1 MTGNRTKKTAIISA
15 LALFASMGAY
25 AIKGI
30 ALTENEVY
38 DIEKKTARVKADL
51 NHDGVTDLVVYN
63 EKGLSIYFSNGHAKY
78 FARGAGNVENEYADS
93 RITNVKVNDKG
104 VLRIETEWVN
114 DRGASGS
121 DTYVARFQNNDFYLI
136 GYDGMYNNPPTTYSF
151 NLLTGKAVTVSG
163 YAEDTKRKT
172 SAIKKLP
179 LKKLSEV
186 KIGEYKCE
194 DYYEY

>member
-1 MTGNRTKKTAIISA
+1 
-15 LALFASMGAY
+15 MGAY

-30 ALTENEVY
+30 ALTEGEVY
-38 DIEKKTARVKADL
+38 EIEKTTARVKADL
-51 NHDGVTDLVVYN
+51 NNDGVTDLVVYN
-63 EKGLSIYFSNGHAKY
+63 EKGLSIYFSNGYAKY
-78 FARGAGNVENEYADS
+78 ILHDTYKVENEYADS

-121 DTYVARFQNNDFYLI
+121 DTYVARFQDNDFYLI

-172 SAIKKLP
+172 TAIKKLP